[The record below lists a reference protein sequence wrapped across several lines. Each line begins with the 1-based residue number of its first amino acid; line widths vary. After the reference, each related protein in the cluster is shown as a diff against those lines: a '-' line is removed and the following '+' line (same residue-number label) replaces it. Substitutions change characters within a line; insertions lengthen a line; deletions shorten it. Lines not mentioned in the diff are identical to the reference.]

1 MPGLTRELIALRV
14 ARELQPGSVVNLGI
28 GLPTLVAGF
37 VDPADG
43 ILFQAENGILG
54 YAGVTSRRLRSR
66 PDQRRR
72 PAGRP
77 RPRGQLF

>member
-54 YAGVTSRRLRSR
+54 YAGVTTGTTT
-66 PDQRRR
+66 PT
-72 PAGRP
+72 
-77 RPRGQLF
+77 